1 MIEIRRA
8 VYEDIPAIMSFID
21 EHWKKGHI
29 LARDRAFFEWQF
41 MDGNN
46 VNVFLGI
53 DDEKHKIYGIQGVIR
68 YNSSDNPDA
77 TGCIWKVI
85 KNDNPRLGLDI
96 ADYAYAALHIRFS
109 CGAGQSNKALKLGRL
124 MGGIPIAMDHY
135 YRLGDCQD
143 YKIAV
148 IKNKTLPNVEDSGFR
163 LAPVHSVEE
172 MKQVISAEALA
183 NHIMSKDYGYIR
195 HRYFEHPIYQY
206 YVWKIVDTV
215 GKAHSILITRE
226 ETQFNKKICK
236 IVDYYGDISYFSYI
250 TAALDRMI
258 KEKEYE
264 FVDVYS
270 YGVDTAVY
278 EQAGFLRCDENCENI
293 IPNYYHPFEQKNV
306 AIRMIDPMIEG
317 MRLFLGDG
325 DQDRPC

>member
-8 VYEDIPAIMSFID
+8 VYEDIPAIMNFIN

-41 MDGNN
+41 MDGDN

-53 DDEKHKIYGIQGVIR
+53 DDESHKIYGIQGVIR
-68 YNSSDNPDA
+68 YNGSDNPDA
-77 TGCIWKVI
+77 TGCIWKSI
-85 KNDNPRLGLDI
+85 KSDNPRLGLDI

-109 CGAGQSNKALKLGRL
+109 CGAGQSKKALKLGQL
-124 MGGIPIAMDHY
+124 TGGVPIALAHY
-135 YRLGDCQD
+135 YRLGDCAD

-148 IKNKTLPNVEDSGFR
+148 IKNKIIPKVEDSSFR
-163 LAPVHSVEE
+163 LTPVHSVEE
-172 MKQVISAEALA
+172 MKQVISEEELA
-183 NHIMSKDYGYIR
+183 NHIMSKDYGYIQ

-206 YVWKIVDTV
+206 DVWKIVDAI
-215 GKAHSILITRE
+215 GNAHSILITRE
-226 ETQFNKKICK
+226 ESQFNKKVCK
-236 IVDYYGDISYFSYI
+236 IIDYYGDVKYFAYI
-250 TAALDRMI
+250 TTALDQIIR
-258 KEKEYE
+258 EKGYE
-264 FVDVYS
+264 FVNIYS

-278 EQAGFLRCDENCENI
+278 EQAGFLRCDEDCENI
-293 IPNYYHPFEQKNV
+293 IPNYFHPFEQKNV
-306 AIRMIDPMIEG
+306 SIRMIDPMVQG